1 MGTGSRQLN
10 DCRAGGARIAAAL
23 IVASVCGVPGM
34 ASAQQLLDQYLAQ
47 DLPGVGLDPGVTV
60 KSRLRP
66 EYDAPGIQY
75 GEITVRPE
83 LSETIGLDDNVLALP
98 SHRASALIETNAQVR
113 ATYDHSDTSGFANVS
128 VDNNR
133 YPEQNQQSY
142 TNWTAAIGGSHQF
155 GRDTLNVNYEH
166 LNLNETVRDLDV
178 PQLDH
183 ALPYQVDT
191 LRLNYR
197 AFFSQLFVE
206 PNVAV
211 SDYNL
216 TNGSVAGTPYIQT
229 DQDRVVVEPG
239 LTFGY
244 ELAPRRDI
252 VLVLHDAVASY
263 RNRLA
268 TEPSRDF
275 NDISALT
282 GLDFEEGIFRY
293 RLLAGYEAR
302 TFTSAQYKVIANP
315 IAEATV
321 IWNPTGRTT
330 LTGQVYRHIQNSADE
345 TTTAFTETSVSLQV
359 DHELRPN
366 VLLNANGRYLRDD
379 YSAGQGSLLNSNVLN
394 GLGTAQNGQGGS
406 QEFFTL
412 GSSATWL
419 INRNVRMVGSY
430 EFDRRNTG
438 GGIQL
443 GVVNGQ
449 RIGAGYS
456 EDRVLLTFRFA
467 L

>member
-1 MGTGSRQLN
+1 MGIGSRQLSN
-10 DCRAGGARIAAAL
+10 GGIGAGRFAAAL
-23 IVASVCGVPGM
+23 VAVSVCAMPSL
-34 ASAQQLLDQYLAQ
+34 ASAQQLLDQYLTQ

-60 KSRLRP
+60 RSRLRP
-66 EYDAPGIQY
+66 EYDAPGIRY
-75 GEITVRPE
+75 GEITIRPE

-98 SHRASALIETNAQVR
+98 THKASALIETNARVS
-113 ATYDHSDTSGFANVS
+113 ATYDHSDTSGFANLS

-155 GRDTLNVNYEH
+155 GRDTLSVAYEH

-178 PQLDH
+178 PNLDN

-191 LRLNYR
+191 LRLGYR
-197 AFFSQLFVE
+197 AYFSRLFVE

-211 SDYNL
+211 SNYSL
-216 TNGSVAGTPYIQT
+216 TNGSVAGIPYIQT

-244 ELAPRRDI
+244 ELAPRRNV

-263 RNRLA
+263 RNRMA
-268 TEPSRDF
+268 AEASRDF

-293 RLLAGYEAR
+293 RLLVGYEAR
-302 TFTSAQYKVIANP
+302 TFSNTQYKTIADP
-315 IAEATV
+315 IAEALV
-321 IWNPTGRTT
+321 IWNPTGLTT
-330 LTGQVYRHIQNSADE
+330 LTGSVYRHIQNSADE
-345 TTTAFTETSVSLQV
+345 TTTAFTETAVGLRL
-359 DHELRPN
+359 DHELQPN
-366 VLLNANGRYLRDD
+366 VLLGANGQYLRDD
-379 YSAGQGSLLNSNVLN
+379 YSAGQTNQSTQAS
-394 GLGTAQNGQGGS
+394 GQGGR
-406 QEFFTL
+406 QERINR
-412 GSSATWL
+412 GAGATWL
-419 INRNVRMVGSY
+419 INRNLRMMGSY
-430 EFDRRNTG
+430 EFDRRNTT
-438 GGIQL
+438 GGIEL

-449 RIGAGYS
+449 RIGSGYS